1 MRPPYGN
8 SNTET
13 TSTLNSIGYT
23 VVTWNVD
30 SKDYETGNLDD
41 EMANYKSE
49 LGPTSGP
56 GGIALEHDVSNLSS
70 GRLGYYTM

>member
-8 SNTET
+8 SNSAT
-13 TSTLNSIGYT
+13 TSTLNGLGYT

-30 SKDYETGNLDD
+30 SKDYETHNLDD
-41 EMANYKSE
+41 EIANYKSE

-56 GGIALEHDVSNLSS
+56 GGIALEHDVSNLPS